1 MSGAT
6 STFPFD
12 AVIFDMDGV
21 IVDSEYFYMGELEA
35 YATDMGFDVPSTE
48 FAAQVGKSH
57 QAFRRLIRD
66 WWRAAGRELTLDAAE
81 RTYTDWAATRSR
93 DYRSMLFEGAV
104 ETIRELPHRGAR
116 VALASSSPM
125 ANIERVLNECGL
137 ADAFEIKVSG
147 EQFRESKPEPDIYLH
162 AIDLL
167 GLPAERCCCVEDSV
181 PGITAGK
188 RAGLH
193 VIARR
198 EERFGFSQDT
208 ADTIVDTL
216 PELLELW

>member
-1 MSGAT
+1 MSETAKA
-6 STFPFD
+6 FPFD

-35 YATDMGFDVPSTE
+35 YAADMGFDVPRSE
-48 FAAQVGKSH
+48 FSAQVGKSH
-57 QAFRRLIRD
+57 QAFQRLLRD

-81 RTYTDWAATRSR
+81 QTYIDWAEGRSC

-104 ETIRELPHRGAR
+104 ETIRELPRRGAR

-125 ANIERVLNECGL
+125 VNIERVLDECGL
-137 ADAFEIKVSG
+137 ADAFEVKVSG

-162 AIDLL
+162 AVGLL

-198 EERFGFSQDT
+198 EERFGFSQDA
-208 ADTIVDTL
+208 ADAIIDAL
-216 PELLELW
+216 PQLLELA